1 VRVFSLIVGPLARRS
16 LRITALRFEVV
27 TRRRS
32 ISPDMLGISQV
43 AIKTDCLLVLCTV
56 IDQAVGISL
65 QPSTYDHILQKS
77 STHIQKTP
85 SSCTSLPQRQ
95 AIPIINNHELNLY
108 HKIRF
113 YGVESVKPVL
123 VKLINSVQPN
133 SGSGAIGALRRTR
146 RSPALLCALDCSH
159 PILENRRSM
168 HLATPCG
175 PWQTNT

>member
-1 VRVFSLIVGPLARRS
+1 MRVFSLIVGPLARRS

-95 AIPIINNHELNLY
+95 AIPIINDLNLY